1 MSQLTISLEIYPFIG
16 VTGALDSF
24 SSIFL
29 LQISFIAFHQPLR
42 VQILFPVY
50 DATSANALKHLSF
63 SLI

>member
-1 MSQLTISLEIYPFIG
+1 MSQLTISLEINPFIG

-29 LQISFIAFHQPLR
+29 LQTSFITFHRPLR
-42 VQILFPVY
+42 VQILF
-50 DATSANALKHLSF
+50 SLQESNALKHLSF